1 MDRLNNKF
9 IRNAL
14 LFLCLFLT
22 ALTKAEEPRVTSNTG
37 FSDGRFE
44 RCTPSGI
51 LYCMRVF
58 AGRNGDNYLDAGG
71 GCANHSGSSSFYLGD
86 VNVDHGTIR
95 TLNADDRA
103 TFYFPNGINYAVNG
117 GHNAGG
123 SCETG
128 SNHQITPNR
137 DVRPLGSTF
146 TVSANVKVGGKG
158 EAWGRMDVYF
168 EPYIQDYGDAP
179 DGSNGTGLN
188 NYRTRQSDNGPSHR
202 ALKSQH
208 TVYLGNNIPDDDG
221 TGLQNTNATADDVNG
236 GSSYYGVAA
245 DDEDGVTYPSVR
257 YIDTSYSITANVT
270 NNSGANA
277 YLYAWF
283 DFDNSGTFDV
293 DELITNGTG
302 TGGAYVVPTGT
313 NNVSQTLT
321 WNSLADLTANGYY
334 FSRVRISS
342 SLITITATG
351 SDEDTRSLGAL
362 NNPGEIEDYQTCVG
376 CVDITGYVYD
386 DVNGDSD
393 LSDKVGVSGVNVY
406 VYTDDGDGIPNAA
419 DGTPSFS
426 TTTDVNGYY
435 SFLQIPGITYF
446 VSPNPP
452 TVGGAIAEQTYTT
465 TLTDN
470 VNGTFVTSYCDA
482 NGDAVADVIPI
493 NTTGACFG
501 GWDGNRTNNNSNAN
515 LSLREHISRIEFSAN
530 STAVNN
536 LDFGFSYNVVTN
548 TNTLAQGSLNQF
560 IINANVIAGA
570 NSMRFVPAVPA
581 NDTDVSGDWWVINP
595 TTSLTT
601 ITGTNGENTT
611 IDGMAYS
618 YADGVTVVDSNTGN
632 YSSVQTVGSDLGCS
646 LETILALAKPELQID
661 MVTSSSPY
669 SAELLTINADHTTVK
684 NVSLTGGSLGI
695 NVYSANITDT
705 LIENNLIGIDP
716 AGNDDVIGQD
726 SCGTSL
732 GCAGI
737 AIAHSGNGSLS
748 GDSGVIRNN
757 AIKTAH
763 NNISLNNL
771 TAQSNT
777 VNWQII
783 HNQLLG
789 TTSTAATPY
798 HNIVIERGIP
808 SYVNI
813 QGNVLREATGD
824 GIYQR
829 LTSNVDLFQTIVSND
844 IQNATGNGIHYQSGR
859 HSAIECNVLHN
870 NGASGVSI
878 DGNSNVNGYL
888 ITKNSFSYNQS
899 NAIDL
904 QNGITGD
911 GVSLNNDLCNNNTG
925 AGANNNLARPEIE
938 TAVYDG
944 TNLTLT
950 GRICGT
956 GEFIFE
962 VYKVNAGTGDQG
974 SDGKYA
980 GEGETYLYS
989 ISGVVGSTLNNVT
1002 AISGLENGDEITVI
1016 AHRVVAGGLGV
1027 LQDTSEFSANVPV
1040 DMDITLNGK
1049 VFEDNGKGATV
1060 AHNGIQAGDEKG
1072 LHGFIVKA
1080 IYDDVA
1086 ISGFTSGQEIDRTI
1100 TAGDGSFTLTIP
1112 VDLSEKDIR
1121 LVVVSQAKWI
1131 DISESDV
1138 TDPTLDL
1145 IGKVTNISLTDN
1157 EMLIN
1162 ATAGD
1167 ILNHLD
1173 FGKVQEPTL
1182 APDNYIEA
1190 QLGLPIFNTHKF
1202 TLNTTGNVTFSIS
1215 NANSYPAMSSWRHI
1229 LFRDINCNGE
1239 LDPPTDAVVLSS
1251 LVMSADVN
1259 AEICLII
1266 KILMPD
1272 YLPFQTEYVYQL
1284 QADVT
1289 FDSSAITRQLTD
1301 NDRIRIM
1308 FMASGDLEIEK
1319 TVQNISDGS
1328 DVTYANTAKPKDIL
1342 EYKILFKNNGSN
1354 PIDNI
1359 RFYDTT
1365 PNATLLSSIISCLPS
1380 AALLPSSLTCSQINT
1395 TNGTNNIGYS
1405 GSIEW
1410 VLNGSLK
1417 PGESGYVTYQVKV
1430 K

>member
-22 ALTKAEEPRVTSNTG
+22 ALTKAEEPQVTNNTG
-37 FSDGRFE
+37 FSNGRFE

-117 GHNAGG
+117 GHNSGG
-123 SCETG
+123 VCETG
-128 SNHQITPNR
+128 ANHKITPNR
-137 DVRPLGSTF
+137 DVRPLGNTF
-146 TVSANVKVGGKG
+146 TVSANVKVGGLG
-158 EAWGRMDVYF
+158 EAWGQMDVYF

-221 TGLQNTNATADDVNG
+221 TGLQNANATADDVNG
-236 GSSYYGVAA
+236 GSTYYGVAA

-257 YIDTSYSITANVT
+257 YVDASYSITANVT
-270 NNSGANA
+270 NNSGADA

-302 TGGAYVVPTGT
+302 TGGAFVINTGA
-313 NNVSQTLT
+313 NNKPETLT

-342 SLITITATG
+342 SLITTIAID

-362 NNPGEIEDYQTCVG
+362 NNAGEIEDYQTCVG

-393 LSDKVGVSGVNVY
+393 LSDKVGISGVNVY
-406 VYTDDGDGIPNAA
+406 VYTDDGDNIPNAA
-419 DGTPSFS
+419 DGTPTYT

-435 SFLQIPGITYF
+435 SFLQIPGVTYF

-452 TVGGAIAEQTYTT
+452 ITGGAIAEQTYTT
-465 TLTDN
+465 TLADD
-470 VNGTFVTSYCDA
+470 VNGTYVTGYCDA
-482 NGDAVADVIPI
+482 NGDAIADTFPTIV
-493 NTTGACFG
+493 TGVCFG
-501 GWDGNRTNNNSNAN
+501 GRDGDRATNNSASN
-515 LSLREHISRIEFSAN
+515 LSLREHISRIVFSGN

-548 TNTLAQGSLNQF
+548 INNLAQGSLNQF
-560 IINANVIAGA
+560 IINANVIAGI
-570 NSMRFVPAVPA
+570 NEMRFVPAVLT
-581 NDTDVSGDWWVINP
+581 NDTDPSGDWWVINP
-595 TTSLTT
+595 TSSLTT
-601 ITGTNGENTT
+601 ITGTNGANTI
-611 IDGMAYS
+611 IDGTAYS
-618 YADGVTVVDSNTGN
+618 YTDGITIIDSNAGN
-632 YSSVQTVGSDLGCS
+632 YSSAQTVGSNVDCS
-646 LETILALAKPELQID
+646 VETIAALAKPELQIN
-661 MVTSSSPY
+661 MATSSSPY
-669 SAELLTINADHTTVK
+669 SAELLIINADNTTIK
-684 NVSLTGGSLGI
+684 NLSLTGGSLGI

-716 AGNDDVIGQD
+716 AGNDDVIGQQT
-726 SCGTSL
+726 CGVSL

-771 TAQSNT
+771 NAQSNIL
-777 VNWQII
+777 NWKII

-789 TTSTAATPY
+789 TTSTATTAY
-798 HNIVIERGIP
+798 HNIVIARGAP
-808 SYVNI
+808 SYLNI
-813 QGNVLREATGD
+813 QGNLLRQATGS
-824 GIYQR
+824 GINQS
-829 LTSNVDLFQTIVSND
+829 LTSNIDLFQTITSND
-844 IQNATGNGIHYQSGR
+844 IQNATGDAIHYRSGR
-859 HSAIECNVLHN
+859 HSVIECNVLHN
-870 NGASGVSI
+870 NGRSGVSI
-878 DGNSNVNGYL
+878 DGNNNVNGYL
-888 ITKNSFSYNQS
+888 ITKNSFSNNES

-904 QNGITGD
+904 QYGITGD

-925 AGANNNLARPEIE
+925 AGANNNLARPEID

-950 GRICGT
+950 GRVCGT
-956 GEFIFE
+956 GEFVFE
-962 VYKVNAGTGDQG
+962 VYKVNVGAGEQG
-974 SDGKYA
+974 SDGKNA

-989 ISGVVGSTLNNVT
+989 ISGVVGSILNNVT

-1016 AHRVVAGGLGV
+1016 AHRIVAGGLGA

-1072 LHGFIVKA
+1072 VQGFIVKA

-1100 TAGDGSFTLTIP
+1100 TAGDGHFTLTIP
-1112 VDLSEKDIR
+1112 VDLSEKDIK
-1121 LVVVSQAKWI
+1121 LIIVSQAKWI
-1131 DISESDV
+1131 DISESNV
-1138 TDPTLDL
+1138 TDPALEL
-1145 IGKVTNISLTDN
+1145 VGKVTNTSLTDN
-1157 EMLIN
+1157 EMQIN

-1167 ILNHLD
+1167 ILNNLD
-1173 FGKVQEPTL
+1173 FGKVKQPTL
-1182 APDNYIEA
+1182 APDNYIEVEP
-1190 QLGLPIFNTHKF
+1190 GLPVFNRHKF
-1202 TLNTTGNVTFSIS
+1202 TLNSAGNVTFSIIH
-1215 NANSYPAMSSWRHI
+1215 ANSSPTHAYWSHVI
-1229 LFRDINCNGE
+1229 FRDANCNNI
-1239 LDPPTDAVVLSS
+1239 LDTATDAVVLSP
-1251 LVMSADVN
+1251 LVMNADFDT
-1259 AEICLII
+1259 EICIII
-1266 KILMPD
+1266 KVLMPD
-1272 YLPFQTEYVYQL
+1272 FLPYQAGYSYQL
-1284 QADVT
+1284 QANVI
-1289 FDSSAITRQLTD
+1289 FDNSAVTRQLID
-1301 NDRIRIM
+1301 NDRINTM
-1308 FMASGDLEIEK
+1308 FIASGDLEIEK
-1319 TVQNISDGS
+1319 TVQNMNDGS
-1328 DVTYANTAKPKDIL
+1328 DATYANTAKPQDIL
-1342 EYKILFKNNGSN
+1342 EYKILFKNNGSM

-1359 RFYDTT
+1359 RLYDVV
-1365 PNATLLSSIISCLPS
+1365 PNATELSSIMSCLPIS
-1380 AALLPSSLTCSQINT
+1380 VLLPPSLTCSQINT
-1395 TNGTNNIGYS
+1395 IDGANSIGYK

-1417 PGESGYVTYQVKV
+1417 PGERGYVSYKV
-1430 K
+1430 NVE

>member
-9 IRNAL
+9 IRNVL

-71 GCANHSGSSSFYLGD
+71 GCANHSGSSSFDLGD

-117 GHNAGG
+117 GHNAWG

-158 EAWGRMDVYF
+158 EAWGQMDVYF

-179 DGSNGTGLN
+179 DGVNGTGLN

-208 TVYLGNNIPDDDG
+208 TVYLGNNIPDDDD
-221 TGLQNTNATADDVNG
+221 TGLQNATATADDVNG
-236 GSSYYGVAA
+236 GSIYYGVAA

-302 TGGAYVVPTGT
+302 TGGAYVVPTDT

-342 SLITITATG
+342 SLITTTATG

-393 LSDKVGVSGVNVY
+393 LSDKVGVSGVSVY

-560 IINANVIAGA
+560 MINANVIAGA

-611 IDGMAYS
+611 IDGTAYS
-618 YADGVTVVDSNTGN
+618 YADGVTVVDSNAGN
-632 YSSVQTVGSDLGCS
+632 YSSVQTLGSDLDCS
-646 LETILALAKPELQID
+646 LETISALAKPELQID

-829 LTSNVDLFQTIVSND
+829 LTSNVDLFQTIVNND

-911 GVSLNNDLCNNNTG
+911 GVSLNNDLCNNNTW
-925 AGANNNLARPEIE
+925 AGANNNLARPEIDS
-938 TAVYDG
+938 AVYDG

-989 ISGVVGSTLNNVT
+989 ISGAVGSTLNNVT

-1080 IYDDVA
+1080 IYDDVV
-1086 ISGFTSGQEIDRTI
+1086 ISGLTPGQEIDRTI

-1138 TDPTLDL
+1138 TDPTLEL

-1173 FGKVQEPTL
+1173 FGKVREPTL

-1190 QLGLPIFNTHKF
+1190 QPGLPIFNTHKF
-1202 TLNTTGNVTFSIS
+1202 TLNTTGNVTFSIN
-1215 NANSYPAMSSWRHI
+1215 NANSYPVMYSWRHI

-1239 LDPPTDAVVLSS
+1239 LDPPSDAVVLST
-1251 LVMSADVN
+1251 LAMSADIN

-1272 YLPFQTEYVYQL
+1272 YLPFQTEYAYKL

-1308 FMASGDLEIEK
+1308 FIASGDLEIEK

-1328 DVTYANTAKPKDIL
+1328 DATYANTAKPKDIL

-1354 PIDNI
+1354 TINDI
-1359 RFYDTT
+1359 RLYDDI

-1380 AALLPSSLTCSQINT
+1380 AVLLPSSLTCSQINT
-1395 TNGTNNIGYS
+1395 TNGTNGIGYS

-1417 PGESGYVTYQVKV
+1417 PGENGYVTYKVKV

>member
-9 IRNAL
+9 IRNVL
-14 LFLCLFLT
+14 LFLCLLLT
-22 ALTKAEEPRVTSNTG
+22 TTTNAEEPRVTNNTG

-117 GHNAGG
+117 GHNSGG
-123 SCETG
+123 ACETG

-137 DVRPLGSTF
+137 DVRPLGNTF

-158 EAWGRMDVYF
+158 EAWGQMDVYF

-179 DGSNGTGLN
+179 DASNGTGLN

-208 TVYLGNNIPDDDG
+208 RVYLGINIPDDDD
-221 TGLQNTNATADDVNG
+221 TGLQNADATADDLNG
-236 GSSYYGVAA
+236 GSTYYSIAA

-257 YIDTSYSITANVT
+257 YVDTSYSITADAT
-270 NNSGANA
+270 NTSGANA

-302 TGGAYVVPTGT
+302 TGGAYIVSTGT

-321 WNSLADLTANGYY
+321 WNSLADLIANGYY

-342 SLITITATG
+342 SLITTTATG

-362 NNPGEIEDYQTCVG
+362 NNAGEIEDYQTCVG

-393 LSDKVGVSGVNVY
+393 LSDKVGVSGVSVY
-406 VYTDDGDGIPNAA
+406 VYTDDGDNIPNAA
-419 DGTPSFS
+419 DGTPTYT

-452 TVGGAIAEQTYTT
+452 IIGGAIAEQTYTT
-465 TLTDN
+465 TLADD
-470 VNGTFVTSYCDA
+470 VNGTYVTGYCDA
-482 NGDAVADVIPI
+482 NGDAIADTFPTIV
-493 NTTGACFG
+493 TGVCFG
-501 GWDGNRTNNNSNAN
+501 GRDGDRATNNSATN
-515 LSLREHISRIEFSAN
+515 LSLREHISRIVFSGN

-548 TNTLAQGSLNQF
+548 TNTSAQGSLNQF
-560 IINANVIAGA
+560 ITNANVITGA
-570 NSMRFVPAVPA
+570 NSMRFVPTVPV
-581 NDTDVSGDWWVINP
+581 NDSDSSGDWWVINP
-595 TTSLTT
+595 TSSLTT
-601 ITGTNGENTT
+601 LTGTNGANTI
-611 IDGMAYS
+611 IDGTAYS
-618 YADGVTVVDSNTGN
+618 YTDGITIIDSNAGN
-632 YSSVQTVGSDLGCS
+632 YSSVQTVGSNVDCS
-646 LETILALAKPELQID
+646 VETIPALAKPELQIN
-661 MVTSSSPY
+661 MATSSSPY
-669 SAELLTINADHTTVK
+669 SAELLIINADNTTIK
-684 NVSLTGGSLGI
+684 NLSLTGGSLGI

-716 AGNDDVIGQD
+716 AGNYDVIGQQT
-726 SCGTSL
+726 CGVSL

-737 AIAHSGNGSLS
+737 AIAHSGNASLS
-748 GDSGVIRNN
+748 GDNGIIRNN

-771 TAQSNT
+771 NVQSNI
-777 VNWQII
+777 VNWQIL

-789 TTSTAATPY
+789 TTSTAATAY
-798 HNIVIERGIP
+798 HNIVIARGTP
-808 SYVNI
+808 SYLNI
-813 QGNVLREATGD
+813 QGNLLRQATGS
-824 GIYQR
+824 GINQS
-829 LTSNVDLFQTIVSND
+829 LTSNVDLFQTLISND
-844 IQNATGNGIHYQSGR
+844 IQNATGDAIHYQSGR
-859 HSAIECNVLHN
+859 RSVIECNVLHN
-870 NGASGVSI
+870 NGSSGVSI

-888 ITKNSFSYNQS
+888 ITKNSFSNNES

-925 AGANNNLARPEIE
+925 AGANNNLARPEID

-950 GRICGT
+950 GRVCGT
-956 GEFIFE
+956 GEFVFE
-962 VYKVNAGTGDQG
+962 VYKVNAGTGDVG
-974 SDGKYA
+974 SDGKSA

-989 ISGVVGSTLNNVT
+989 ITGVVGSTLNNVT

-1016 AHRVVAGGLGV
+1016 AHRIVAGGLGV
-1027 LQDTSEFSANVPV
+1027 LQDTSEFSANIPV

-1060 AHNGIQAGDEKG
+1060 AHNGIQAGNEQG

-1086 ISGFTSGQEIDRTI
+1086 ITGFTSGQEIDRTI
-1100 TAGDGSFTLTIP
+1100 TAGDGHFTLTIP
-1112 VDLSEKDIR
+1112 VDLSEKDIK
-1121 LVVVSQAKWI
+1121 LIIVSQAKWI

-1138 TDPTLDL
+1138 TDPALDL
-1145 IGKVTNISLTDN
+1145 VGKVTNTSLTDN
-1157 EMLIN
+1157 EMQIN

-1167 ILNHLD
+1167 ILNNLD

-1190 QLGLPIFNTHKF
+1190 QPGLPVFHSHKF
-1202 TLNTTGNVTFSIS
+1202 TFNSAGNVTFSIV
-1215 NANSYPAMSSWRHI
+1215 NANSHPINSYWRHI
-1229 LFRDINCNGE
+1229 IFRDINCNGE
-1239 LDPPTDAVVLSS
+1239 LDSITDTVILSA
-1251 LVMSADVN
+1251 LVMNADIN
-1259 AEICLII
+1259 TEICLIV
-1266 KILMPD
+1266 KVLMPD
-1272 YLPFQTEYVYQL
+1272 FLPLQSEYSYQL
-1284 QADVT
+1284 QAEVI
-1289 FDSSAITRQLTD
+1289 FDSSTITRQLID

-1308 FMASGDLEIEK
+1308 FIASGDLEIEK

-1328 DVTYANTAKPKDIL
+1328 DATYSNTAKPKDIL
-1342 EYKILFKNNGSN
+1342 EYKILFKNNGSM
-1354 PIDNI
+1354 PIDDI
-1359 RFYDTT
+1359 RLYDVV
-1365 PNATLLSSIISCLPS
+1365 PNATELSSVMSCLPTS
-1380 AALLPSSLTCSQINT
+1380 VLLPPSLTCSQINT
-1395 TNGTNNIGYS
+1395 MDGVNSIGYK

-1410 VLNGSLK
+1410 VLSGSLYQ
-1417 PGESGYVTYQVKV
+1417 GESGYVSYQVSV